1 MSAAALSKPELLE
14 RLAGGHAAAVTVVTP
29 NRRLA
34 HALAADFD
42 RAQGAA
48 GHTSWETADIL
59 PFGAFA
65 ARLYEDALYAEGGA
79 DLPRLLSPDEDLF
92 LWEAIVGE
100 SHAILLSVGA
110 AAAQARE
117 AWQQAQAW
125 RLGARLKA
133 MPLDEDA
140 TAWAGWAAR
149 YVLRM
154 QKDRLTDAACLPD
167 LATRALGHPRA
178 RLPKL
183 LVVYGFG
190 VVTPQQQALFD
201 ALTAH
206 GTELTS
212 SAPAMRVAVQSRVA
226 CADARAEIDLAA
238 RWARARLEANPQARI
253 GVVCPALDALRPM
266 VERIFRRTLAPG
278 GSRAVLPFDL
288 SLGTPLA
295 TQPVVAHALAAL
307 ELGGRDTDFARA
319 SLVLRSPFIGEAE
332 LERAPR
338 ARADAA
344 MRASAAPRISL
355 DALAA
360 GLEGTPRLDAR
371 LGAYVRYRR
380 EKLFGR
386 QAPRA
391 WAEAFDGAL
400 RTLGFPGERSPDSAE
415 YQALARWHE
424 LLAEFARTERVVGAM
439 GFHGALARL
448 TRMAQAVLFQPE
460 TPEVPIQV
468 LGLLEAAG
476 LEFDHLWV
484 MGLSDEAWPP
494 KAHANAFLPA
504 ALVREAGV
512 PWSAPADALHQA
524 QVLTAGWR
532 GAAAE
537 LVLSHPRNEGDR
549 HLAPSALIANVPEVA
564 LELTA
569 TPTWRDVIHAARRVE
584 RVEDARAPAFDTT
597 QRARGGAGLIASQ
610 SACAFRA
617 FAAHRLASAPLD
629 APHAGLDAMERGSL
643 VHRVLASVWEEL
655 KTKASFDAMPAAELD
670 ALVGRAA
677 EAAIARARRRRPGVL
692 DGRYAAIERARL
704 ARLAREWL
712 EVERGRG
719 EFTVVARED
728 RRALAIGPLQLT
740 GQLDRVDDT
749 PEGRII
755 IDYKTGRPSVGV
767 LLGPRPDEP
776 QLPLYLVAGE
786 PDAVGIAFAQVRAG
800 DMKFTGLAREKDLLP
815 GARTI
820 EEVGKR
826 QRCEA
831 DWTAQVAFWKR
842 ELTRLAT
849 AFAAGDA
856 AVDPK
861 DPRKSCTYC
870 EQQPFC
876 RIAARLGEGAGDEAD
891 AGS

>member
-1 MSAAALSKPELLE
+1 MSAALSKPELLE
-14 RLAGGHAAAVTVVTP
+14 HLAGGHAAAVTVVTP

-34 HALAADFD
+34 QALAADFD

-48 GHTSWETADIL
+48 GHMSWETADIL

-65 ARLYEDALYAEGGA
+65 ARLYDDALYAEGGA
-79 DLPRLLSPDEDLF
+79 ELPRLLSPDEERC

-100 SHAILLSVGA
+100 SHAALLSVGA
-110 AAAQARE
+110 AAERARE
-117 AWQQAQAW
+117 AWQLAQAW
-125 RLGARLKA
+125 RLEARLKA
-133 MPLDEDA
+133 VPLDADA

-149 YVLRM
+149 YALRT
-154 QKDRLTDAACLPD
+154 QKDRLTDAARLPD
-167 LATRALGHPRA
+167 IAARALGHA
-178 RLPKL
+178 RTKLPKR
-183 LVVYGFG
+183 LVAYGFG

-201 ALTAH
+201 ALAARGTALARS
-206 GTELTS
+206 GPVARE
-212 SAPAMRVAVQSRVA
+212 ARQVRVPCV
-226 CADARAEIDLAA
+226 DARAEVALAA

-253 GVVCPALDALRPM
+253 GVVCPDLAALRPM
-266 VERIFRRTLAPG
+266 VERTFRRTLAPG
-278 GSRAVLPFDL
+278 GSRATLPFDL

-295 TQPVVAHALAAL
+295 AQPVVAHALAAL
-307 ELGGRDTDFARA
+307 ELGGRDAEFSCA

-332 LERAPR
+332 AERAPR

-344 MRASAAPRISL
+344 LRAGASPRITL

-360 GLEGTPRLDAR
+360 GLEGAPRLAAR
-371 LGAYVRYRR
+371 LGAYARFRR
-380 EKLFGR
+380 EQLFGR

-424 LLAEFARTERVVGAM
+424 LLADFARTERVAGPM
-439 GFHGALARL
+439 GFHEALARL
-448 TRMAQAVLFQPE
+448 SRMAQAVVFQPE

-484 MGLSDEAWPP
+484 MGLSSEAWPP
-494 KAHANAFLPA
+494 KAHVNAFLPT
-504 ALVREAGV
+504 ALLREAGV
-512 PWSAPADALHQA
+512 PWSTPGDALHQA

-532 GAAAE
+532 AAAAE
-537 LVLSHPRNEGDR
+537 LVLSHPENEGDR
-549 HLAPSALIANVPEVA
+549 RLAPSALIASVPEGA
-564 LELTA
+564 LELPETRS
-569 TPTWRDVIHAARRVE
+569 WRDVIHAARRLE
-584 RVEDARAPAFDTT
+584 RIEDARAPAFDTT
-597 QRARGGAGLIASQ
+597 QPARGGAGLIASQ
-610 SACAFRA
+610 AACPFRA

-629 APHAGLDAMERGSL
+629 APHAGLDAMERGAL
-643 VHRVLASVWEEL
+643 AHRVLAAVWAAL
-655 KTKASFDAMPAAELD
+655 KTKAAFDAMPAAELD

-677 EAAIARARRRRPGVL
+677 DAAIARARRQRPGVL
-692 DGRYAAIERARL
+692 DGRYAAIEHARL

-712 EVERGRG
+712 EVERGRA
-719 EFTVVARED
+719 EFTVLARED

-740 GQLDRVDDT
+740 GQLDRVDET
-749 PEGRII
+749 PEGRIV
-755 IDYKTGRPSVGV
+755 IDYKTGKPSVGV

-786 PDAVGIAFAQVRAG
+786 PEAVGIAFAQVRTG
-800 DMKFTGLAREKDLLP
+800 DMKFTGLARAKGLLP
-815 GARTI
+815 GARTL
-820 EEVGKR
+820 EEVGRR

-831 DWTAQVAFWKR
+831 DWTSQVAFWSR

-849 AFAAGDA
+849 AFAEGDA
-856 AVDPK
+856 VVDPK
-861 DPRKSCTYC
+861 DPRKTCTYC

-876 RIAARLGEGAGDEAD
+876 RIAERAGGEAGDEAD